1 MATEISNFDADTKII
16 LKDKQL
22 NVEKELTTINSY
34 SFNSTPVTT
43 STRFSIAFKSNAV
56 VTGVNNN
63 SGSGSESIFIYR
75 NQNNQITV
83 NRTDA
88 ISEGTVT
95 VCNTLGQKLVN
106 MSTTGTVTVV
116 RTRLLP
122 GVYMV
127 KVDVEGKSSTKKI
140 TLY

>member
-1 MATEISNFDADTKII
+1 MG
-16 LKDKQL
+16 
-22 NVEKELTTINSY
+22 VEKELTTMNSY

-43 STRFSIAFKSNAV
+43 STRFSIVFKSTTV
-56 VTGVNNN
+56 VTGVDNP
-63 SGSGSESIFIYR
+63 GTGSESLYIYR

-88 ISEGTVT
+88 IGEGTVT
-95 VCNTLGQKLVN
+95 VCNAIGQKLVN
-106 MSTTGTVTVV
+106 MSTTGSVTVV
-116 RTRLLP
+116 NAKLLP

-127 KVDVEGKSSTKKI
+127 VVDVQGKTSTKKI